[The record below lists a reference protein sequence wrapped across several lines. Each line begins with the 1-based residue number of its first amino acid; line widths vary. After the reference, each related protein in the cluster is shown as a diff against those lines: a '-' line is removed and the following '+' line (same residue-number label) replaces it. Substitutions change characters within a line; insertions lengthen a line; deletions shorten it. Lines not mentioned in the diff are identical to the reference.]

1 MKRILALCLAVLL
14 LLSLCAC
21 APQEEKA
28 PEQTA
33 KEMNM
38 ETVYETLQNAATLPE
53 MLQLD
58 EGLMLDYCGIRA
70 EDVKQAVVVICADSL
85 RTDELWLIEAKD
97 ADAAEAIAELAK
109 SRLKKKGEESIT
121 YSPEQYAVVEKAEL
135 LQTGNYIAL
144 LVSPDVVALETAFR
158 QEAGM

>member
-1 MKRILALCLAVLL
+1 MKKVIALCLASLMLL
-14 LLSLCAC
+14 GLCAC
-21 APQEEKA
+21 APAEET
-28 PEQTA
+28 PDTPA
-33 KEMNM
+33 KELNM
-38 ETVYETLQNAATLPE
+38 ETVYENLQKAADLPE

-58 EGLMLDYCGIRA
+58 ESLMLDYCGIRA

-97 ADAAEAIAELAK
+97 ADAAETIAELAK

-121 YSPEQYAVVEKAEL
+121 YSPEQYAVVEKAKL

-144 LVSPDVVALETAFR
+144 LVSPDVAALESAFR